1 MKKLFLLFLLLN
13 SLLIVACSSVTTNSD
28 DLTEQTSKPDRRSH
42 EVIST
47 DKIIETEAAAEL
59 NSDDEITS
67 QSHITINAYN
77 GAILISGETANEALK
92 NKIVS
97 IVQVIPNVTLIH
109 DNLLIEPPSD
119 ANSRANDQLITE
131 TIRTALT
138 QIKSLPD
145 FDPAMIQVV
154 TENGTVFLMG
164 IVRRDEG
171 AIVIKITR
179 LQPGVKQIITLFEYA
194 D

>member
-119 ANSRANDQLITE
+119 ANSRANDQLITD
-131 TIRTALT
+131 TIKTALS
-138 QIKSLPD
+138 QIKNLPD
-145 FDPAMIQVV
+145 FDPAMIKVV
-154 TENGTVFLMG
+154 TENSTVFLMG
-164 IVRRDEG
+164 IVRREEG

>member
-13 SLLIVACSSVTTNSD
+13 SLLIVACSSVTTNPD
-28 DLTEQTSKPDRRSH
+28 NVTEQTSKPDRRSH

-119 ANSRANDQLITE
+119 ANSRANDQLITD

>member
-13 SLLIVACSSVTTNSD
+13 SLLIVACSSFTTNPD
-28 DLTEQTSKPDRRSH
+28 NVTEQTSKPDRRSH

-47 DKIIETEAAAEL
+47 DKIIETEAAVEL
-59 NSDDEITS
+59 NSDDEIIS

-119 ANSRANDQLITE
+119 ANSRANDQLITD
-131 TIRTALT
+131 TIKTALS

-145 FDPAMIQVV
+145 FDPAMIKVV
-154 TENGTVFLMG
+154 TENDTVFLMG

>member
-13 SLLIVACSSVTTNSD
+13 TLLIVACSSVATNPDS
-28 DLTEQTSKPDRRSH
+28 LVEQTPKPDRRSH
-42 EVIST
+42 EAISI
-47 DKIIETEAAAEL
+47 DKVIETEATAEL
-59 NSDDEITS
+59 NSDDEIAS
-67 QSHITINAYN
+67 QSHVTINTYN
-77 GAILISGETANEALK
+77 GATLISGETTNESLK

-97 IVQVIPNVTLIH
+97 IVQVIPNITLIH
-109 DNLLIEPPSD
+109 DNLIIAPPSD
-119 ANSRANDQLITE
+119 ANSRANDQLITD
-131 TIRTALT
+131 TIKTSLV

-145 FDPAMIQVV
+145 FDPAMIKVV

-164 IVRRDEG
+164 IVRRAEG

>member
-13 SLLIVACSSVTTNSD
+13 SLLIVACSSVTTNPD
-28 DLTEQTSKPDRRSH
+28 NVTEQKSKPDRRSH

-119 ANSRANDQLITE
+119 ANSRANDQLITD
-131 TIRTALT
+131 TIKTALS

-145 FDPAMIQVV
+145 FDPAMIKVV

>member
-13 SLLIVACSSVTTNSD
+13 TLLIVACSSVATNPDS
-28 DLTEQTSKPDRRSH
+28 LVEQTPKPDRRSH
-42 EVIST
+42 EAISI
-47 DKIIETEAAAEL
+47 DKVIETEATAEL
-59 NSDDEITS
+59 NSDDEIAS
-67 QSHITINAYN
+67 QSHVTINTYN
-77 GAILISGETANEALK
+77 GATLISGETANESLK

-97 IVQVIPNVTLIH
+97 IVQVIPNITLIH
-109 DNLLIEPPSD
+109 DNLIIAPPSD
-119 ANSRANDQLITE
+119 ANSRANDQLITD
-131 TIRTALT
+131 TIKTSLV

-145 FDPAMIQVV
+145 FDPAMIKVV

-164 IVRRDEG
+164 IVRRAEG

>member
-1 MKKLFLLFLLLN
+1 MKKLFLFFILLN
-13 SLLIVACSSVTTNSD
+13 SLLIVACSSVATNPD
-28 DLTEQTSKPDRRSH
+28 NLTEQTSKPDRRSH

-77 GAILISGETANEALK
+77 GAILISGETANEVLK

-119 ANSRANDQLITE
+119 ANSRANDQLITD

>member
-1 MKKLFLLFLLLN
+1 MKKLFLFFILLN
-13 SLLIVACSSVTTNSD
+13 SLLIVACSSVATNPD
-28 DLTEQTSKPDRRSH
+28 NLTEQTSKPDRRSH

-77 GAILISGETANEALK
+77 GAILISGDPANEALK

-119 ANSRANDQLITE
+119 ANSRANDQLITD

-138 QIKSLPD
+138 QIKNLPD
-145 FDPAMIQVV
+145 FDPAMIKVV
-154 TENGTVFLMG
+154 TENSTVFLMG

>member
-1 MKKLFLLFLLLN
+1 MKKIFLLFLLLN

-119 ANSRANDQLITE
+119 ANSRANDQLITD
-131 TIRTALT
+131 TIKTALS

-145 FDPAMIQVV
+145 FDPAMIKVV

>member
-1 MKKLFLLFLLLN
+1 MKKIFLLFLLLN
-13 SLLIVACSSVTTNSD
+13 SLLIVACSSVTTNPD

-119 ANSRANDQLITE
+119 ANSRANDQLITD

>member
-13 SLLIVACSSVTTNSD
+13 SLLIVACSSVTTNPD
-28 DLTEQTSKPDRRSH
+28 NLTEQTSKPDRRSH

-119 ANSRANDQLITE
+119 ANSRANDQLITD

-145 FDPAMIQVV
+145 FDPAMIKVV

>member
-13 SLLIVACSSVTTNSD
+13 SLLIVACSSVTTNPD
-28 DLTEQTSKPDRRSH
+28 NVTEQKSKPDRRSH

-59 NSDDEITS
+59 NSDDEITN

-119 ANSRANDQLITE
+119 ANSRANDQLITD
-131 TIRTALT
+131 TIKTALS

-145 FDPAMIQVV
+145 FDPAMIKVV

>member
-1 MKKLFLLFLLLN
+1 MKKIFLLFLLLN
-13 SLLIVACSSVTTNSD
+13 SLLIVACSSVTTNPD
-28 DLTEQTSKPDRRSH
+28 NLTEQTSKPDRRSH

-119 ANSRANDQLITE
+119 ANSRANDQLITD

>member
-1 MKKLFLLFLLLN
+1 
-13 SLLIVACSSVTTNSD
+13 
-28 DLTEQTSKPDRRSH
+28 
-42 EVIST
+42 
-47 DKIIETEAAAEL
+47 
-59 NSDDEITS
+59 
-67 QSHITINAYN
+67 
-77 GAILISGETANEALK
+77 
-92 NKIVS
+92 
-97 IVQVIPNVTLIH
+97 
-109 DNLLIEPPSD
+109 
-119 ANSRANDQLITE
+119 LITD
-131 TIRTALT
+131 TIKTSLV

-145 FDPAMIQVV
+145 FDPAMIKVV

>member
-13 SLLIVACSSVTTNSD
+13 TLLIVACSSVATNPDS
-28 DLTEQTSKPDRRSH
+28 LVEQTPKPDRRSH
-42 EVIST
+42 EAISI
-47 DKIIETEAAAEL
+47 DKVIETEATAEL
-59 NSDDEITS
+59 NSDDEIAS
-67 QSHITINAYN
+67 QSHVTINTYN
-77 GAILISGETANEALK
+77 GATLISGETANESLK

-97 IVQVIPNVTLIH
+97 IVQVIPNITLIH
-109 DNLLIEPPSD
+109 DNLIIAPPSD
-119 ANSRANDQLITE
+119 ANSRANDQLITD
-131 TIRTALT
+131 TIKTSLV

-145 FDPAMIQVV
+145 FDPAMIKVV
-154 TENGTVFLMG
+154 TENGSVFLMG
-164 IVRRDEG
+164 IVRRAEG

>member
-1 MKKLFLLFLLLN
+1 MKKLFLFFILLN
-13 SLLIVACSSVTTNSD
+13 SLLIVACSSVATNPD
-28 DLTEQTSKPDRRSH
+28 NLTEQTSKPDRRSH

-47 DKIIETEAAAEL
+47 DNIIETEAAAEL

-119 ANSRANDQLITE
+119 ANSRANDQLITD
-131 TIRTALT
+131 TIKTALS

-145 FDPAMIQVV
+145 FDPAMIKVV

>member
-1 MKKLFLLFLLLN
+1 M
-13 SLLIVACSSVTTNSD
+13 IVACSSVATNPDS
-28 DLTEQTSKPDRRSH
+28 LVEQTPKPDRRSH
-42 EVIST
+42 EAISI
-47 DKIIETEAAAEL
+47 DKVIETEATAEL
-59 NSDDEITS
+59 NSDDEIAS
-67 QSHITINAYN
+67 QSHVTINTYN
-77 GAILISGETANEALK
+77 GATLISGETANEALK

-97 IVQVIPNVTLIH
+97 IVQVIPNITLIH
-109 DNLLIEPPSD
+109 DNLIIAPPSD
-119 ANSRANDQLITE
+119 ANSRANDQLITD
-131 TIRTALT
+131 TIKTSLV

-145 FDPAMIQVV
+145 FDPAMIKVV

-164 IVRRDEG
+164 IVRRAEG

>member
-13 SLLIVACSSVTTNSD
+13 SLLIVACSSVTTNPD
-28 DLTEQTSKPDRRSH
+28 NVTEQTSKPDRRSH

-119 ANSRANDQLITE
+119 ANSRANDQLITD
-131 TIRTALT
+131 TIKTALS

-145 FDPAMIQVV
+145 FDPTMIKFV
-154 TENGTVFLMG
+154 TENGTVFLRG

>member
-13 SLLIVACSSVTTNSD
+13 TLLIVACSSVATNPDS
-28 DLTEQTSKPDRRSH
+28 LVEQTPKPDRRSH
-42 EVIST
+42 EAISI
-47 DKIIETEAAAEL
+47 DKVIETEATAEL
-59 NSDDEITS
+59 NSDDEIAS
-67 QSHITINAYN
+67 QSNVTINTYN
-77 GAILISGETANEALK
+77 GATLISGETANESLK

-97 IVQVIPNVTLIH
+97 IVQVIPNITLIH
-109 DNLLIEPPSD
+109 DNLIIAPPSD
-119 ANSRANDQLITE
+119 ANSRANDQLITD
-131 TIRTALT
+131 TIKTSLV

-145 FDPAMIQVV
+145 FDPAMIKVV

-164 IVRRDEG
+164 IVRRAEG

>member
-13 SLLIVACSSVTTNSD
+13 SLLIVACSSVATNPD
-28 DLTEQTSKPDRRSH
+28 NLTEQTSKPDRRSY

-47 DKIIETEAAAEL
+47 DKIIETEATAEL

-119 ANSRANDQLITE
+119 ANSRANDQLITD

>member
-119 ANSRANDQLITE
+119 ANSRANDQLITD
-131 TIRTALT
+131 TIKTALS

-145 FDPAMIQVV
+145 FDPAMIKVV

>member
-13 SLLIVACSSVTTNSD
+13 SLLIVACSSVTTNPD
-28 DLTEQTSKPDRRSH
+28 NLTEQTSKPDRRSH

-47 DKIIETEAAAEL
+47 DKIIETEATAEL

-97 IVQVIPNVTLIH
+97 VVQVIPNVTLIH

-119 ANSRANDQLITE
+119 ANSRANDQLITD
-131 TIRTALT
+131 TIKTALS
-138 QIKSLPD
+138 QINSLPD
-145 FDPAMIQVV
+145 FDPAVIKVV

-179 LQPGVKQIITLFEYA
+179 LQPDVKQIITLFEYA

>member
-13 SLLIVACSSVTTNSD
+13 SLLIVACSSVTTNPD

-119 ANSRANDQLITE
+119 ANSRANDQLITD
-131 TIRTALT
+131 TIKTALS

-145 FDPAMIQVV
+145 FDPAMIKVV

>member
-13 SLLIVACSSVTTNSD
+13 SLLIVACSSFTTNPD
-28 DLTEQTSKPDRRSH
+28 NVTEQTSKPDRRSH

-47 DKIIETEAAAEL
+47 DKIIETEAAVEL
-59 NSDDEITS
+59 NSDDEIIS

-119 ANSRANDQLITE
+119 ANSRANDQLITD

>member
-13 SLLIVACSSVTTNSD
+13 SLLIVACSSVTTNPD

-77 GAILISGETANEALK
+77 GAILISGETANEVLK

-109 DNLLIEPPSD
+109 DNLLTEPPSD
-119 ANSRANDQLITE
+119 ANSRANDHLITD
-131 TIRTALT
+131 TIKTALS

-145 FDPAMIQVV
+145 FDPAMIKVV

>member
-119 ANSRANDQLITE
+119 ANSRANDQLITY
-131 TIRTALT
+131 TIKTALS

-145 FDPAMIQVV
+145 FDPAMIKVV

>member
-13 SLLIVACSSVTTNSD
+13 SLLIVACSSVATNPD
-28 DLTEQTSKPDRRSH
+28 NLTEQTSKPDRRSH

-119 ANSRANDQLITE
+119 ANSRANDQLITD
-131 TIRTALT
+131 TIKTALS

-145 FDPAMIQVV
+145 FDSAMIKVV

-164 IVRRDEG
+164 IVRREEG

>member
-13 SLLIVACSSVTTNSD
+13 SLLIVACSSVTTNPD
-28 DLTEQTSKPDRRSH
+28 NLTEQTSKPDRRSH

-109 DNLLIEPPSD
+109 DNLVIEPPSD
-119 ANSRANDQLITE
+119 ANSRANDQLITD